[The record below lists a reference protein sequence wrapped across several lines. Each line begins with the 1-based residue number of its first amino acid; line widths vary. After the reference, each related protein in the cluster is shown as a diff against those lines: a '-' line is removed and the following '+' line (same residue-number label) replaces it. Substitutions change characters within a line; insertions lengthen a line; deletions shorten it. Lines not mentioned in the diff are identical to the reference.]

1 MVFQFYRGEHMNTT
15 LTINNLR
22 TLSAVK
28 IGDTIRV
35 GRKKYKVMR
44 LYKHYALCDT
54 GLYRECLDYVDIL
67 MIKNGKYGADEKVGR
82 TKGIGK
88 YE

>member
-1 MVFQFYRGEHMNTT
+1 MNRYT
-15 LTINNLR
+15 LKLQANVN
-22 TLSAVK
+22 
-28 IGDTIRV
+28 IGDTIRI

-54 GLYRECLDYVDIL
+54 GLYRECLGYADIL
-67 MIKNGKYGADEKVGR
+67 MIKSGKYRTDEKVGR